1 MLLQSQIL
9 SEHLA
14 SRSSIRLT
22 QFTIKGIIRLR
33 LKSRIH
39 WSKVMEST
47 NAAPESALQPKV
59 HLTGKVIKTTIAG
72 AIVDIGQKV
81 PGVIHISQLQK
92 GSVNRVEDVVQVG
105 QTIDIWVRRVHEDRI
120 ELTMVEPLMLEWR
133 EMKPDM
139 LVKGKVE
146 RLEAYGAF
154 VDIGAERPGLVHVS
168 EISHEYVKNPS
179 EVLKVGDEVE
189 AKILDVDRR
198 KKQIRLS
205 IKAALP
211 EPEELIPEEV
221 KPEPRKGR
229 AKKSKKQ
236 EEYIEEQGSTE
247 PELTAFQI
255 AFQKAEERASKRT
268 KVKKT
273 KVDTTREQEEI
284 FNRTLENRL
293 PTG

>member
-1 MLLQSQIL
+1 
-9 SEHLA
+9 
-14 SRSSIRLT
+14 
-22 QFTIKGIIRLR
+22 
-33 LKSRIH
+33 
-39 WSKVMEST
+39 MERT
-47 NAAPESALQPKV
+47 NAAPDGALQPKA

-81 PGVIHISQLQK
+81 PGVIHISQLK
-92 GSVNRVEDVVQVG
+92 KDSVNRVEDVIQVG
-105 QTIDIWVRRVHEDRI
+105 QTIETWVRRAHDDRI
-120 ELTMVEPLMLEWR
+120 ELTMVEPLLLEWR

-139 LVKGKVE
+139 IVKGKVE

-168 EISHEYVKNPS
+168 EISHQYVKNPS

-211 EPEELIPEEV
+211 EPEEVPVEV
-221 KPEPRKGR
+221 KKTEPRKER
-229 AKKSKKQ
+229 NRKNKKQ
-236 EEYIEEQGSTE
+236 VESVEEPESKE

-255 AFQKAEERASKRT
+255 AFQKAEERANRRT
-268 KVKKT
+268 KIKKPKAEKT
-273 KVDTTREQEEI
+273 QEQEEI
-284 FNRTLENRL
+284 LNRTLENRP
-293 PTG
+293 PTK

>member
-1 MLLQSQIL
+1 
-9 SEHLA
+9 
-14 SRSSIRLT
+14 
-22 QFTIKGIIRLR
+22 
-33 LKSRIH
+33 
-39 WSKVMEST
+39 MET
-47 NAAPESALQPKV
+47 TKAAPESALQPKA

-81 PGVIHISQLQK
+81 PGVIHISQLK
-92 GSVNRVEDVVQVG
+92 KDSVNRVEDVVQVG
-105 QTIDIWVRRVHEDRI
+105 QTIDIWVRRAHDDRI

-168 EISHEYVKNPS
+168 EISHGYVKNPS

-205 IKAALP
+205 IKAAMP
-211 EPEELIPEEV
+211 EPEEVLAEV
-221 KPEPRKGR
+221 NKPEPPRKEHSR
-229 AKKSKKQ
+229 KNKKQ
-236 EEYIEEQGSTE
+236 EESVEEPDSKE
-247 PELTAFQI
+247 PELTAFQM

-268 KVKKT
+268 KNKKA

-284 FNRTLENRL
+284 FNRTLENRP
-293 PTG
+293 PTL

>member
-1 MLLQSQIL
+1 
-9 SEHLA
+9 
-14 SRSSIRLT
+14 
-22 QFTIKGIIRLR
+22 
-33 LKSRIH
+33 
-39 WSKVMEST
+39 MET
-47 NAAPESALQPKV
+47 TTAAPESALQPKA

-72 AIVDIGQKV
+72 VIVDIGQKV
-81 PGVIHISQLQK
+81 PGVIHISQLK
-92 GSVNRVEDVVQVG
+92 KEPVNRVEDVVQVG
-105 QTIDIWVRRVHEDRI
+105 QVIDIWVRRVHDDRV
-120 ELTMVEPLMLEWR
+120 ELTMVQPLMLEWR

-168 EISHEYVKNPS
+168 EMAHTYVKNPS
-179 EVLKVGDEVE
+179 EILKVGDEVE

-211 EPEELIPEEV
+211 EPEAEATEV
-221 KPEPRKGR
+221 AKPEPRKGR
-229 AKKSKKQ
+229 GNNNKKSKPV
-236 EEYIEEQGSTE
+236 EQVVEE
-247 PELTAFQI
+247 PEPSEPEITAFQM
-255 AFQKAEERASKRT
+255 AFQQAEERANKRT
-268 KVKKT
+268 SIRKSKAKA
-273 KVDTTREQEEI
+273 KSNQEQEEI